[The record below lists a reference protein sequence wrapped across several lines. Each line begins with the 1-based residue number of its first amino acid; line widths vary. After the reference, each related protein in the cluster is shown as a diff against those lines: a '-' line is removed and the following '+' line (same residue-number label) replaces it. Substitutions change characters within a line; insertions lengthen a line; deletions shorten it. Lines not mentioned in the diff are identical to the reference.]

1 MSCGCGGDKLQAY
14 QPDLG
19 QLLQRAIGAQQDI
32 SGNVQGALQPALLL
46 DDLTL
51 PEYRWLRR
59 MQTFSTFG
67 TVAALAGNVSGIQFF
82 KKPLTS
88 RALAVVHNIIITNL
102 NAAAAS
108 FQLGITFGVPNLGTL
123 TIARMDDRQ
132 PAIVTPGGISQFD
145 AQTFQAAVPPAVFG
159 PFVRLQPS
167 TSMVLPNVFIVGA
180 GASLLMM
187 TGAGNLQF
195 AASFDWRERAT
206 IPLEG

>member
-1 MSCGCGGDKLQAY
+1 MSCGGDEKLQAY
-14 QPDLG
+14 QPDYG
-19 QLLQRAIGAQQDI
+19 GLLSRSIGAQQDI
-32 SGNVQGALQPALLL
+32 SGNVLGALSPILQV

-67 TVAALAGNVSGIQFF
+67 TVAALAGNVSGVQFF
-82 KKPLTS
+82 RRTTQG
-88 RALAVVHNIIITNL
+88 RAIAVVHNIIITNL

-123 TIARMDDRQ
+123 TVARMDDRQ
-132 PAIVTPGGISQFD
+132 PALVAPGGISQFE
-145 AQTFQAAVPPAVFG
+145 AQTFQAAVAPAVFG

-167 TSMVLPNVFIVGA
+167 TSMVLPNVFMVGA

-187 TGAGNLQF
+187 TGAANLQF
-195 AASFDWRERAT
+195 ACSFDWRERSLIAQ
-206 IPLEG
+206 EG